1 MATNIISQA
10 EKYRLPEA
18 QRCAIIAASSSRP
31 GATISPKKMVVVHQQ
46 RQRFIALNG
55 DDGFGRTS

>member
-1 MATNIISQA
+1 MATSIISQA
-10 EKYRLPEA
+10 QKYRLPEA
-18 QRCAIIAASSSRP
+18 QRLAIIAANSSRP
-31 GATISPKKMVVVHQQ
+31 GATVSPKKMAVVHRQ